1 MAFGSPAPTAF
12 AWDSVPDITP
22 LGLKL
27 RAAGITP
34 KVPVE
39 PNAQMLSN
47 PFPSRFPPCSWCHLP
62 SEVLTMPFLTCLF
75 LLSFSSPSH
84 RPLVPPSSFL
94 PLFISLFSLFL
105 PSAHISWGP
114 VLCLYCLLRTQQ
126 YPGQTQCLP
135 SLQSRKQIM
144 TIYVMS
150 VMGVSKEPV
159 ARNGAQSLSLSP
171 LLYSTDFLI
180 ISVFPQDICMYL
192 FPQDTIISS
201 QSWHVQAT
209 PHPQPDQYFASA
221 LSMTCRLASGFHILI
236 PFPALLPGES
246 VLSSQPP
253 ARLQDSPGWL
263 PPGLWYTTPSF
274 HRSFFLT
281 PGNPCSW
288 WRSTQQPNLE
298 FFALFCSQ
306 KHIFLLSYTHNQTLS
321 SPATALPLVSPHILA
336 HNNLWWC
343 RLCMVIHSSCWN
355 GFESRG
361 EEI

>member
-159 ARNGAQSLSLSP
+159 GRNGAQSLS
-171 LLYSTDFLI
+171 
-180 ISVFPQDICMYL
+180 
-192 FPQDTIISS
+192 
-201 QSWHVQAT
+201 
-209 PHPQPDQYFASA
+209 
-221 LSMTCRLASGFHILI
+221 G
-236 PFPALLPGES
+236 
-246 VLSSQPP
+246 PP
-253 ARLQDSPGWL
+253 L
-263 PPGLWYTTPSF
+263 PPFVF
-274 HRSFFLT
+274 HRFPDHLRFFPRTSACIFSLKT
-281 PGNPCSW
+281 P
-288 WRSTQQPNLE
+288 
-298 FFALFCSQ
+298 
-306 KHIFLLSYTHNQTLS
+306 
-321 SPATALPLVSPHILA
+321 
-336 HNNLWWC
+336 
-343 RLCMVIHSSCWN
+343 
-355 GFESRG
+355 
-361 EEI
+361 